1 MFLPNKL
8 ATLLCVYIK
17 KITATTKVY
26 CQVKFDVVEVNLNLR
41 ATMLK
46 PWINPFV
53 PNVPFL
59 YPL

>member
-46 PWINPFV
+46 P
-53 PNVPFL
+53 
-59 YPL
+59 